1 MRVQTYLLEG
11 TGNGRKI
18 VSHIYDCPF
27 MKDGTG
33 FMVTTRFEKQ
43 WITRVQLVQF
53 KDGDVSRMSHWH
65 ESVRLLPEMR
75 KTNKVLHNCHFN
87 HIRDYFPLDGTDD
100 EKFAFIRTV
109 LEKNPEVGR

>member
-11 TGNGRKI
+11 TENGRKI
-18 VSHIYDCPF
+18 VSHVYECPF

-33 FMVTTRFEKQ
+33 FLVTTCFENQ
-43 WITRVQLVQF
+43 WITRIQLVQF
-53 KDGDVSRMSHWH
+53 KNGDVSRMSHWH
-65 ESVRLLPEMR
+65 ESVRRLPDLR
-75 KTNKVLHNCHFN
+75 KTNKVLHNYHHV
-87 HIRDYFPLDGTDD
+87 HIREYFPHDGTAD